1 MSRDAKER
9 LSYAV
14 DALSVPLSA
23 EMSAG
28 LAVEKNEAR
37 KRWNP
42 DMTKRL
48 YALTVMLACQAA
60 AFAQTDPMDFSLG
73 ELVAQEVISVAR
85 KRQDIGDVAAA
96 VHVVSSEDIARMG
109 VTTLPDALR
118 LVPGVQVAAIGNNRW
133 AVGVRGFNGRF
144 TNSLLVMVDGRTV
157 YSPLFSG
164 TFWEALDIPLAEV
177 DRIEVIRGPGASI
190 WGANAVN
197 GIVNII
203 TKWARATQGDAA
215 RITTG
220 TEDRALVYARHGG
233 ALEDGHYR
241 VSYQGRS
248 RDDSRQINGGA
259 GEDSWQTQ
267 RLGLRL
273 EKFLGDPGELS
284 VVGEV
289 YRNNSRDLW
298 NVPDITSPTLLRA
311 TRFIQRD
318 EGAGLT
324 VRLNRPLDNGREW
337 ALQGSFQ
344 YVDAQVGN
352 FLSEL
357 RRSVDLD
364 GQYRFSAGSHDLIV
378 GAGMRYH
385 DQEVVGR
392 GFFQVDESERQ
403 FGLVSAFVHDE
414 ITLIPEALTL
424 TAGLKFEHHSWSGNE
439 WQPNLRL
446 AWQVAPSHLLW
457 GAVSEASRTPARVE
471 YDMQYASQ
479 VVSAAPPTRIV
490 FRSADELAAER
501 VRSYELGYRGQPTET
516 THVDITAFVM
526 RYRNLRNVHNA
537 GVYASGG
544 WFIVDAPLSFDGHGT
559 VSGVEAAI
567 DWQPSTR
574 WRMRVS
580 YSHLDTQTES
590 TGNSLTD
597 AAAEFY
603 MQRVPSDQFSTHVT
617 WKPYAG
623 HAMDMV
629 VRHVGA
635 LVNRDPGATAI
646 KSYTELDLQ
655 YGWRVS
661 PKLTLAVTG
670 RNLLNARHAEF
681 GRLYMPS
688 PTHEIERTVHFTA
701 QWALD

>member
-1 MSRDAKER
+1 
-9 LSYAV
+9 
-14 DALSVPLSA
+14 
-23 EMSAG
+23 
-28 LAVEKNEAR
+28 
-37 KRWNP
+37 
-42 DMTKRL
+42 MTLRP
-48 YALTVMLACQAA
+48 YALTLMMACQAT

-177 DRIEVIRGPGASI
+177 DRIEVVRGPGASV

-197 GIVNII
+197 GVVNII

-215 RITTG
+215 QVTVG
-220 TEDRALVYARHGG
+220 SEDKALVYARHGG
-233 ALEDGHYR
+233 ALDEGHYR
-241 VSYQGRS
+241 LSYQGRT
-248 RDDSRQINGGA
+248 RGDSRQLNGDR
-259 GEDSWQTQ
+259 GEDGWQTH

-284 VVGEV
+284 VMGEV
-289 YRNNSRDLW
+289 YRNDSRDQW

-311 TRFIQRD
+311 TRFTQRD
-318 EGAGLT
+318 EGVGLT
-324 VRLNRPLDNGREW
+324 VRLNRALDQGREW
-337 ALQGSFQ
+337 SLQGSFQ
-344 YVDAQVGN
+344 YVDAQVGD

-357 RRSVDLD
+357 RHTMDLD
-364 GQYRFSAGSHDLIV
+364 GQYRFSAGRHDLIV
-378 GAGMRYH
+378 GAGLRYH
-385 DQEVVGR
+385 DEEVIGR
-392 GFFQVDESERQ
+392 GFFQVAEPERR
-403 FGLVSAFVHDE
+403 FGLASAFVHDE
-414 ITLIPEALTL
+414 ITLLPDVLTL
-424 TAGLKFEHHSWSGNE
+424 TAGLKFEHHTWTGNE

-446 AWQVAPSHLLW
+446 AWQLAPSHLLW
-457 GAVSEASRTPARVE
+457 AAVSEASRTPARVE
-471 YDMQYASQ
+471 FDMQYASQ
-479 VVSAAPPTRIV
+479 VISSAPPTRIV
-490 FRSADELAAER
+490 FRSADALAAER

-516 THVDITAFVM
+516 THVDVTGFVM
-526 RYRNLRNVHNA
+526 RYRNLRNVYNA

-544 WFIVDAPLSFDGHGT
+544 WFIVDAPLRFDGHGV
-559 VSGVEAAI
+559 VSGVEAAV

-574 WRMRVS
+574 WRLRLS
-580 YSHLDTQTES
+580 YSHLETHVES
-590 TGNSLTD
+590 GGSTLTD
-597 AAAEFY
+597 AAARFY
-603 MQRVPSDQFSTHVT
+603 MQRVPTDQFSAHAT
-617 WKPYAG
+617 WKPLPG
-623 HAMDMV
+623 HAMDMI

-635 LVNRDPGATAI
+635 LVNQDPGAPAI
-646 KSYTELDLQ
+646 ESYTELDLQ

-688 PTHEIERTVHFTA
+688 PTHEIERSVHLTA